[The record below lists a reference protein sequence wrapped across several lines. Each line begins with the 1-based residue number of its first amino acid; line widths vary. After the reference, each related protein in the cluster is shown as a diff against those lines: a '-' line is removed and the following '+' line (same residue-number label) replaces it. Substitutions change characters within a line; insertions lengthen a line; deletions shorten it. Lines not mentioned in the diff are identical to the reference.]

1 MNTRPVLLVEDDLA
15 LREALTETLRLAG
28 HEVLTAQDGTAALQ
42 ILENNA
48 VSTVV
53 TDYQMKPMNG
63 YELLCRVREHHPQLP
78 VLLMTAHGTIQHA
91 VESMAEGATDY
102 LVKPFSAQLLIE
114 KLHRII
120 PDELPRTDLIAEDPA
135 TLSVLELAKK
145 VALTETTVLL
155 TGASG
160 TGKEVFARFIHQQ
173 STRADEPFV
182 AINCAAIPESMLEA
196 VLFGHEKGA
205 FTGAHQSRMGKFEQA
220 QGGTLLLDEISEMDT
235 GLQAK
240 LLRVL
245 QEKEV
250 ERIGGKS
257 PIPLNVRVIATTN
270 RNLRKQIDAGKF
282 REDLYYRLSIF
293 PLDLPSLRQ
302 RPRDIEPLAQ
312 HFIAAARGDDELP
325 VQLSDEA
332 TEQLLVHSWPGN
344 VRELH
349 NTLQRAL
356 ILCSGGVI
364 KTRDLHFETTAEVT
378 ELPRAQSATP
388 RIQRRLHDNMQVVE
402 HQLVVD
408 ALAAGQG
415 SRKRAAEILGISS
428 RTLRYKIARLR
439 EAGVA
444 IPGSKMQTSQPQAF
458 ANVRT
463 LHRETRT

>member
-1 MNTRPVLLVEDDLA
+1 MNERPVLLVEDDLA

-28 HEVLTAQDGTAALQ
+28 HEVLTAEDGTAALQ
-42 ILENNA
+42 ILETSP

-53 TDYQMKPMNG
+53 TDYQMQPMDG
-63 YELLCRVREHHPQLP
+63 YELLRRVREHHPQLP

-91 VESMAEGATDY
+91 VQSMVEGATDY

-114 KLHRII
+114 KLHKII
-120 PDELPRTDLIAEDPA
+120 PHELSKTDLIAEDPA
-135 TLSVLELAKK
+135 TLCVLDMAQK
-145 VALTETTVLL
+145 VAPSETTVLL
-155 TGASG
+155 SGESG

-173 STRADEPFV
+173 SMRADSPFV

-205 FTGAHQSRMGKFEQA
+205 FTGAHQVRVGKFEQA

-250 ERIGGKS
+250 ERIGGKAA
-257 PIPLNVRVIATTN
+257 IPLDVRVIATTN

-282 REDLYYRLSIF
+282 RGDLYYRLSIF
-293 PLDLPSLRQ
+293 PIDLPPLRQ

-312 HFIAAARGDDELP
+312 HFIVESRGVDELP
-325 VQLSDEA
+325 IRFSDDAVEHLQA
-332 TEQLLVHSWPGN
+332 HSWPGN

-349 NTLQRAL
+349 NTLQRAV

-364 KTRDLHFETTAEVT
+364 KARDLRFESAVESMEV
-378 ELPRAQSATP
+378 PQSAVAVQVSK
-388 RIQRRLHDNMQVVE
+388 RHLHDNLQVIE

-408 ALAAGQG
+408 ALTAGHG
-415 SRKRAAEILGISS
+415 SRKKAAEILGISP

-439 EAGVA
+439 EAGVPV
-444 IPGSKMQTSQPQAF
+444 PGRDTAASQEDMA
-458 ANVRT
+458 AT
-463 LHRETRT
+463 A

>member
-28 HEVLTAQDGTAALQ
+28 HEVLTAEDGLAALE
-42 ILENNA
+42 ILENHA

-53 TDYQMKPMNG
+53 TDYQMKPMDG
-63 YELLCRVREHHPQLP
+63 YELLRRVREHHPQLP

-91 VESMAEGATDY
+91 VQSMVEGATDY

-120 PDELPRTDLIAEDPA
+120 PDPPSPTDLIAEDPA
-135 TLSVLELAKK
+135 TLGVLELARK

-155 TGASG
+155 TGPSG

-205 FTGAHQSRMGKFEQA
+205 FTGAHQGRTGKFEQA

-257 PIPLNVRVIATTN
+257 PVPLNVRVIATTN

-282 REDLYYRLSIF
+282 REDLFYRLSIF
-293 PLDLPSLRQ
+293 PIDLPSLCQ

-312 HFIAAARGDDELP
+312 HFMANARGDDEPP
-325 VQLSDEA
+325 VQLSNEA
-332 TEQLLVHSWPGN
+332 TELLQAHSWPGN

-349 NTLQRAL
+349 NMLQRAL

-364 KTRDLHFETTAEVT
+364 KARDLHFEQTAEVT
-378 ELPRAQSATP
+378 DLPQVQPVNTN
-388 RIQRRLHDNMQVVE
+388 IQRRLHDNMQVVE

-408 ALAAGQG
+408 ALAAGHG

-428 RTLRYKIARLR
+428 RSLRYKIARLR
-439 EAGVA
+439 EAGVP
-444 IPGSKMQTSQPQAF
+444 IPGRETPANQPHAL
-458 ANVRT
+458 ATVRT